1 MAKAVILHLLVWLIV
16 NYLVHAGINYYICI
30 SINAA
35 MKRLIVAWFNAYF
48 VEITWHTSNGG
59 QTSCLVQLS
68 MLSCTPT
75 QTLQVTSSALGTFV
89 KNIEEKTYSLNSAM
103 IQQILK
109 LLTTVFIA
117 KMLRKTI
124 TFPNLNPLL
133 YYILQDRC
141 NILSN
146 TE

>member
-35 MKRLIVAWFNAYF
+35 MKMLI
-48 VEITWHTSNGG
+48 EITWHTSNGG

-68 MLSCTPT
+68 MRSCTPT

-124 TFPNLNPLL
+124 TFPNLNQLL